1 MKSKNVFWGIILIS
15 IGLLFVLRNFGYI
28 HFGWY
33 SLRQLWPVI
42 LVLLGISLLPING
55 AVRVVLAFLIVG
67 FSIWFLAGNDLQ
79 QYKTNS
85 WRDFF
90 RHDHRQGVYH
100 DPDAQDQ
107 PMEDFDQYLV
117 EGYQAGIRNAVLDLD
132 AVAGEF
138 IIDGV
143 SDDLLSFQRE
153 GNFGNYNLNA
163 NSAESVVVLRLAM
176 QQRIRRVDNFR
187 NKASITLHPD
197 PLWDFKID
205 AGAAKID
212 FDLTPFKVDNVDI
225 DGGASQITLT
235 LGNRYSLSR
244 VSIDAG
250 ATDVT
255 IRVPTTSGCQVKT
268 NAFLS
273 NKDLEGFEK
282 QEKGLY
288 LTENYDT
295 AAEHIE
301 IAIDAA
307 VSNLKIIR
315 Y

>member
-15 IGLLFVLRNFGYI
+15 IGLMFVLRNFGYI

-42 LVLLGISLLPING
+42 LVILGISLLPING
-55 AVRVVLAFLIVG
+55 VVRVVLAFLIVA
-67 FSIWFLAGNDLQ
+67 FSVWFLAGNDLQ
-79 QYKTNS
+79 QYKANS

-90 RHDHRQGVYH
+90 RHDSRQGLYH
-100 DPDAQDQ
+100 DPDAQDT
-107 PMEDFDQYLV
+107 PMDDFDQYLF

-138 IIDGV
+138 TIDGV

-153 GNFGNYNLNA
+153 GNFGNYILNT
-163 NSAESVVVLRLAM
+163 NSAGSAVVLRLTM

-205 AGAAKID
+205 AGAAQID
-212 FDLTPFKVDNVDI
+212 FDLAPFKVDNVDI
-225 DGGASQITLT
+225 DGGASRIDLT
-235 LGNRYSLSR
+235 LGSRYSLSR

-255 IRVPTTSGCQVKT
+255 IRVPTASGCQVKT
-268 NAFLS
+268 NSFLS
-273 NKDLEGFEK
+273 NKDLEGFMK
-282 QEKGLY
+282 SEKGLY
-288 LTENYDT
+288 LTENFDT
-295 AAEHIE
+295 AAERIE
-301 IAIDAA
+301 ISIDAA

>member
-55 AVRVVLAFLIVG
+55 TVRVVLAFVVVG
-67 FSIWFLAGNDLQ
+67 FSIWFLAGKDSQ
-79 QYKTNS
+79 QYGGNN

-90 RHDHRQGVYH
+90 RHDHRQGLYH
-100 DPDAQDQ
+100 DPDAQNEV
-107 PMEDFDQYLV
+107 MEDFDQSLTQ
-117 EGYQAGIRNAVLDLD
+117 GYQAGIRNAVLDLD
-132 AVAGEF
+132 AMAGEF
-138 IIDGV
+138 IIEGL
-143 SDDLLSFQRE
+143 SDDLLNFERE
-153 GNFGNYNLNA
+153 GNFGSYNLNS
-163 NSAESVVVLRLAM
+163 NSAEGVVVLKLTM
-176 QQRIRRVDNFR
+176 KQRIRRMDNFH
-187 NKASITLHPD
+187 NKAKISLHPD

-212 FDLTPFKVDNVDI
+212 FDLTLFKVDNVDI
-225 DGGASQITLT
+225 DGGASQINLK
-235 LGNRYSLSR
+235 LGNRHSLSR
-244 VSIDAG
+244 LSIDAG

-255 IRVPTTSGCQVKT
+255 IRVPISSGCQVKT
-268 NAFLS
+268 DSFLS
-273 NKDLEGFEK
+273 NKSLDGFEK
-282 QEKGLY
+282 NEKGIY
-288 LTENYDT
+288 LTENFDT
-295 AAEHIE
+295 AAERIE
-301 IAIDAA
+301 ISIDAA

>member
-15 IGLLFVLRNFGYI
+15 IGLMFVLRNFGYI

-42 LVLLGISLLPING
+42 LVILGISLLPING
-55 AVRVVLAFLIVG
+55 AVRVVLAFITVA
-67 FSIWFLAGNDLQ
+67 FSIWFLSANDLDQ
-79 QYKTNS
+79 NRGNS
-85 WRDFF
+85 WRDWF
-90 RHDHRQGVYH
+90 RNSYQHGYYH
-100 DPDAQDQ
+100 DSDEEDQ
-107 PMEDFDQYLV
+107 TMEDVDQYLT
-117 EGYQAGIRNAVLDLD
+117 EGYHPEIKNAVLDLD

-138 IIDGV
+138 TIAGV
-143 SDDLLSFQRE
+143 SDDLLNFQRE

-163 NSAESVVVLRLAM
+163 NSAGSAVVLRLTM

-205 AGAAKID
+205 AGAAQID
-212 FDLTPFKVDNVDI
+212 FDLAPFKVDNVDI
-225 DGGASQITLT
+225 DGGASQIDLT
-235 LGNRYSLSR
+235 LGSRHSLSR

-255 IRVPTTSGCQVKT
+255 IRVPTASGCQVKA
-268 NAFLS
+268 NSFLS
-273 NKDLEGFEK
+273 NKDLEGFMK
-282 QEKGLY
+282 SEKGLY
-288 LTENYDT
+288 LTENFDT
-295 AAEHIE
+295 AAERIE
-301 IAIDAA
+301 ISIDAT